1 MWKKLKQMGTPFL
14 GYLLIGVCIFAVITV
29 VALFGG
35 VFMHLF
41 GFQYESVSS
50 LILFFA
56 LVSILSLPLEA
67 LSNFLTNIM
76 IGLGVAKESY
86 GFVYIFFDVTSC
98 FIAMQIVDYFMKSIV
113 STKSSILLF
122 ALSLS
127 LITVYGERK
136 GFF

>member
-1 MWKKLKQMGTPFL
+1 MWKKLKKMSTPFL
-14 GYLLIGVCIFAVITV
+14 GYLIIGGCILAVITIL
-29 VALFGG
+29 ALFGG

-50 LILFFA
+50 LILFFV
-56 LVSILSLPLEA
+56 LVSILSLPLESLA
-67 LSNFLTNIM
+67 NFLTNNLIS
-76 IGLGVAKESY
+76 LGIAKESY
-86 GFVYIFFDVTSC
+86 GFVYVFFDVTSC
-98 FIAMQIVDYFMKSIV
+98 FIAMLIVDYFMESIV

-122 ALSLS
+122 ALTLS